1 MENFKLLKI
10 EDSLKN
16 SLEKMKFTK
25 PTPIQAMAIPVA
37 LEGKDVLGTAQTG
50 TGKTLAFSI
59 PLVNK
64 LILDKNAFALVMC
77 PTRELASQVMAAI
90 KSIISDKINIKT
102 ALLIGGEAMQKQ
114 LRQLGNRS
122 RIIVGTPGRINDHLK
137 RKSLN
142 LSATKYLVLDET
154 DRMLDMGFTPQI
166 EMVLKFVPKDHQTLL
181 FSATLPQNIVRISER
196 YLNKPERISTG
207 STSVPIAK
215 IKQETLQVF
224 KENKYDQLVDQF
236 IARKGSIL
244 VFVKTKR
251 GADKMVKR
259 LKEEGHS
266 ADAIHGDL
274 RQSKRDRVITS
285 FRKGLKRILI
295 ATDVAARGLDIPL
308 IQHVINYDLPQVP
321 EDYVHR
327 IGRTARAGTEGSAL
341 TFLTP
346 DDRSMWNEISKLIDP
361 NFKPAPR
368 GARGNSRGGK
378 KGKAPY
384 NKKRKFRDEKKS
396 FGYKVRH
403 QEMERKKVLA
413 TKENLVLVINQ
424 NHLVMEDLVHHQEME
439 RKKVLATKENLVLV
453 INQNHLVMEDLVHH
467 QEMERK
473 KVLATKENLVL
484 VINQN
489 HLVMEDLVHHQ
500 EMERKK
506 VLVIKENLVLV
517 INQNHL
523 VMEDLVH
530 HQEMERKKVLVT
542 KENLVLVIN
551 QNHLVME
558 DLVHH
563 QEMERKKV
571 LVIKENLVLLK
582 KMTRNQQASQIIL
595 NTLEKKHLKVHQLVE
610 RKKALVLMERRSLKV
625 EVTDLKALPSK
636 NIVKKELKSKIF

>member
-16 SLEKMKFTK
+16 SLEKMKFMK
-25 PTPIQAMAIPVA
+25 PTPIQAMAIPVV

-50 TGKTLAFSI
+50 TGKTLAFSV
-59 PLVNK
+59 PLINK
-64 LILDKNAFALVMC
+64 LILDKNALALVMC

-114 LRQLGNRS
+114 LRQLNNRS

-166 EMVLKFVPKDHQTLL
+166 EMILKFVPKDHQTLL

-224 KENKYDQLVDQF
+224 KENKYEELVDQF

-251 GADKMVKR
+251 SADKMVKR

-274 RQSKRDRVITS
+274 RQSKRDRVISS

-346 DDRSMWNEISKLIDP
+346 DDRSMWNEISRLIDP
-361 NFKPAPR
+361 NFRPEPR
-368 GARGNSRGGK
+368 GVRGNIRGGK

-384 NKKRKFRDEKKS
+384 NKKRKFRDKKNSNFGDKKKFFKNDDSRKTNFGDKKKFFKKDDSRKTNFGDKKKFFKKDDSRKTNFGDKKNFFKKDDSRKTNFGDKKKFFKKDDSRKTNFGDKKKFFKKDDSRKTNFGDKKKFFKKDDTRKSKPTGFTNNPKYFGKKPSENLTVKKLDFDKKKS
-396 FGYKVRH
+396 EFSG
-403 QEMERKKVLA
+403 KK
-413 TKENLVLVINQ
+413 
-424 NHLVMEDLVHHQEME
+424 
-439 RKKVLATKENLVLV
+439 R
-453 INQNHLVMEDLVHH
+453 
-467 QEMERK
+467 
-473 KVLATKENLVL
+473 
-484 VINQN
+484 
-489 HLVMEDLVHHQ
+489 
-500 EMERKK
+500 
-506 VLVIKENLVLV
+506 
-517 INQNHL
+517 
-523 VMEDLVH
+523 
-530 HQEMERKKVLVT
+530 
-542 KENLVLVIN
+542 
-551 QNHLVME
+551 
-558 DLVHH
+558 
-563 QEMERKKV
+563 
-571 LVIKENLVLLK
+571 LK
-582 KMTRNQQASQIIL
+582 NRNSRPK
-595 NTLEKKHLKVHQLVE
+595 NFTFKKHSQK
-610 RKKALVLMERRSLKV
+610 R
-625 EVTDLKALPSK
+625 P
-636 NIVKKELKSKIF
+636 KI